1 MNFILQWFLFFF
13 EYLISLIIII
23 YLAQLL
29 HETGKIIFARFS
41 GYQFV
46 SLNFM
51 WFTLL
56 RKNKKL
62 KFYFHRSFFDTSSN
76 VVPSKFTP
84 KMKFRP
90 YFFGGIILDL
100 IFLIIS
106 ILILLLVPVPNVLF
120 RVDNLLFIFF
130 FFYNFLNIIPITWF
144 GNPTDTKN
152 ISYIKKGPDAL
163 FGYYVSLVAVYLAV
177 NNVPIVK
184 YSEDLFRQN
193 ENADHRNPFVMYQD
207 WLKVTYLEHMIFRE
221 NANYDLLQYLDAL
234 IPFLNFAPKMI
245 RAQYLNEAIF
255 VYVAA
260 NYKTKWAIDHWN
272 SSLITHYST
281 RQNYTSFIKTMILIE
296 IINKKDKLAQD
307 DLKEG
312 ARILEQ
318 ASDQINDL
326 YLVEHL
332 ESDLPKWRDQLNF
345 NHVG

>member
-1 MNFILQWFLFFF
+1 M
-13 EYLISLIIII
+13 
-23 YLAQLL
+23 
-29 HETGKIIFARFS
+29 
-41 GYQFV
+41 
-46 SLNFM
+46 
-51 WFTLL
+51 
-56 RKNKKL
+56 
-62 KFYFHRSFFDTSSN
+62 
-76 VVPSKFTP
+76 
-84 KMKFRP
+84 
-90 YFFGGIILDL
+90 
-100 IFLIIS
+100 
-106 ILILLLVPVPNVLF
+106 
-120 RVDNLLFIFF
+120 
-130 FFYNFLNIIPITWF
+130 NIIPITWF